1 MTPFESSLYVALV
14 APVLA
19 LCVSVFF
26 KKGITARW
34 NPILLALSGIGGTV
48 AAAYGA
54 VAETPFTMVLPMFYG
69 MTIALDRFSAI
80 FFLGISIVVAAAGM
94 FAMAYNTKHQNDAP
108 RLRKMGIAAAI
119 LVIGAQWVMLAGNII
134 GFIAAWEVMMLA
146 VFFLILNHQT
156 DQKSSVALNFFSGA
170 LLCSTAVTAGFFI
183 LSSGALFS
191 DFGTLAYLAGQAD
204 PQILAIGYGLLL
216 FGFAATV
223 AIAPFHRW
231 FSNTISAVPSHIGA
245 LIRASFSGVAFYGF
259 IRCILFILPPLSL
272 WYTLP
277 LFIVGA
283 LSMFIGAFKSHGEVD
298 VKRIISAMSLQNF
311 GVVFLMLGGAMALQA
326 LTQYDAMNVMLFA
339 AFIQMTVSTI
349 ATSGLLF
356 VRNVISKDSETISDL
371 GGLAKRMPKLTAAT
385 AILLAAAVG
394 LPPFASFTSAWMF
407 ATTLGTVFHAL
418 ETPYAVTAI
427 VILVLFVLS
436 MIIAISAAL
445 RFFMAVFLGTSRSSS
460 DETVSE
466 PSDAALTPIVILALL
481 TLLSGFALPQLLVM
495 MGADPLT
502 SDAGTFMGGV
512 VTAAGTLRMSII
524 GLVILAIIIVKW
536 YFRSKWIHRVPS
548 FEAIEACRIR
558 CVAKC
563 KVGDRFKIGSKCKDL
578 CTRALQKFHR

>member
-19 LCVSVFF
+19 LCVAVFF
-26 KKGITARW
+26 KKGIANRW
-34 NPILLALSGIGGTV
+34 NPMLLAASGIGGTV

-54 VAETPFTMVLPMFYG
+54 VAETPFTMVVPMFYE

-80 FFLGISIVVAAAGM
+80 FFLGISIVITAMGL
-94 FAMAYNTKHQNDAP
+94 FALAYNTKHHQEASK
-108 RLRKMGIAAAI
+108 LRNMGISTAL
-119 LVIGAQWVMLAGNII
+119 LVIGTQWVMLAGNII
-134 GFIAAWEVMMLA
+134 GFIAAWEVMMFA
-146 VFFLILNHQT
+146 VFFLILNHDP
-156 DQKSSVALNFFSGA
+156 DQKAFIATPFFSGA
-170 LLCSTAVTAGFFI
+170 LLCSTAIAAGFFI

-191 DFGTLAYLAGQAD
+191 DFGTLAYLAGQIE
-204 PQILAIGYGLLL
+204 PQTLAIGYGLLL

-231 FSNTISAVPSHIGA
+231 FANTISAVPSHIGA
-245 LIRASFSGVAFYGF
+245 LIRASLSGVAFYGF

-283 LSMFIGAFKSHGEVD
+283 VSMLIGAFKSHGEID
-298 VKRIISAMSLQNF
+298 IKRIISAMSLQNF

-326 LTQYDAMNVMLFA
+326 LAEYDAMNVMLFA
-339 AFIQMTVSTI
+339 AFIQMTVNTM
-349 ATSGLLF
+349 ATSGLFL
-356 VRNVISKDSETISDL
+356 VRNVISRDSETILTL
-371 GGLAKRMPKLTAAT
+371 GGLAKRMPKLTIAT

-394 LPPFASFTSAWMF
+394 LPPFATFTSAWMF

-418 ETPYAVTAI
+418 ETSFAVTAI

-445 RFFMAVFLGTSRSSS
+445 RFFVAVFLGASRSGS
-460 DETVSE
+460 DEAISE
-466 PSDAALTPIVILALL
+466 PSDAELTPIVILALL
-481 TLLSGFALPQLLVM
+481 ALLSGFALPQILVM

-548 FEAIEACRIR
+548 FEGIEACRVRIVGK
-558 CVAKC
+558 CKVNDKYKVGAKC
-563 KVGDRFKIGSKCKDL
+563 KAL
-578 CTRALQKFHR
+578 CARAVQKFHR